1 VCSFLLSYLLLG
13 LTLLCVFPYLCAQ
26 VLSDESLRASYDANG
41 KAGVEA
47 APKVG

>member
-1 VCSFLLSYLLLG
+1 MFNVCFQRI
-13 LTLLCVFPYLCAQ
+13 CAQ